1 MIVKA
6 KIVILAPLQGKR
18 SFTFYLYK
26 EETISVLFPGDM
38 LPTKCKFWITGIR
51 FNQGHQVPPT

>member
-6 KIVILAPLQGKR
+6 QIVILAPLQGKQ
-18 SFTFYLYK
+18 SFTLYLYK
-26 EETISVLFPGDM
+26 EETISMLFPGDM
-38 LPTKCKFWITGIR
+38 LPTKHKFWITGIW